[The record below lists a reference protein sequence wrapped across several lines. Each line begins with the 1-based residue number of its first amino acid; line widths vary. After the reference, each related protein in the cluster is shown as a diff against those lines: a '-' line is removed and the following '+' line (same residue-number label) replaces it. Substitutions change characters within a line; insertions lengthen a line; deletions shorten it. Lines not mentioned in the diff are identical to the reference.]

1 MGEIDTIAAIATPLG
16 TGGIGIVRISGP
28 DAFGTA
34 ERIVRLAKGGRVSSL
49 AGYTCA
55 YGLAADQEG
64 PIDEVI
70 AVSYTHLQAPICAAR
85 HRAHV
90 AQPLSRARH

>member
-34 ERIVRLAKGGRVSSL
+34 ERIVRLAKGG
-49 AGYTCA
+49 GF
-55 YGLAADQEG
+55 
-64 PIDEVI
+64 P
-70 AVSYTHLQAPICAAR
+70 H
-85 HRAHV
+85 
-90 AQPLSRARH
+90 SRAIPAPMVWPLIRRDRLTK

>member
-34 ERIVRLAKGGRVSSL
+34 ERIVRLAKGGRVPH
-49 AGYTCA
+49 ARA
-55 YGLAADQEG
+55 I
-64 PIDEVI
+64 P
-70 AVSYTHLQAPICAAR
+70 APM
-85 HRAHV
+85 V
-90 AQPLSRARH
+90 WPLIRRDRLTK

>member
-34 ERIVRLAKGGRVSSL
+34 ERIVLHLAKGGRF
-49 AGYTCA
+49 
-55 YGLAADQEG
+55 
-64 PIDEVI
+64 P
-70 AVSYTHLQAPICAAR
+70 H
-85 HRAHV
+85 
-90 AQPLSRARH
+90 SRAIPAPMGWPLIRRDRLTK